1 MCTKELQ
8 VVDTHGQTKYIGIG
22 TGLVKDEFQKQ
33 PCKIDG
39 LGDVYRVENELNE
52 TLWLTQETKLS
63 VFKHKLECIEDF
75 FINDVN
81 TDNQSPLNYDSFH
94 GGGVYDPKFIK
105 ARNDYIFR

>member
-52 TLWLTQETKLS
+52 TFW
-63 VFKHKLECIEDF
+63 
-75 FINDVN
+75 
-81 TDNQSPLNYDSFH
+81 
-94 GGGVYDPKFIK
+94 
-105 ARNDYIFR
+105 